1 MTDKRVPMIASASTK
16 GGVRDTLALVIATA
30 IARWLSPR
38 AEPGGGGA
46 ANVEALVDAVAV
58 IVGLELRRE
67 VAA

>member
-16 GGVRDTLALVIATA
+16 GGVQDTLALVIATA

-38 AEPGGGGA
+38 AEPGGGA